1 MGTQSVIYMRK
12 HYLPQWTTGE
22 KFSRSSEFRKRDYL
36 VVNEIMLRFG
46 TGAMVLGVLRLPEEC
61 VLFAREEFAWQRL
74 PSASTG

>member
-46 TGAMVLGVLRLPEEC
+46 TGAMVPGVLGWPKEW